1 MKNDIILNVSNLVV
15 SFNTENG
22 RVRAVDGVGFKLRKA
37 TTLGIVGES
46 GCGKSVTALSIMG
59 LLPKPSGQIEYGT
72 IEFKGQDLVSLMGK
86 STLQDKSDVRIGAAL
101 LGKPNIKA
109 SQAFGLKSDEIISQ
123 GESGKLYDMQK
134 IRGRQ
139 ISMIFQE
146 PMTALNPVQKIGVQM
161 NEVYQL
167 HFPQMRRRDMDNASI
182 SMLAQVG
189 IATPDKVI
197 RQYPHELSGGMRQRV
212 MIAMA
217 LSSKPDILIADEPT
231 TALDVTVQ
239 AQILDMVNELQTK
252 LAMSV
257 ILITHDLGVIAENC
271 DDAVVMYGGRVAER
285 AGVAELFSDPLH
297 PYTQG
302 LLKSIPGL
310 SRAPRSILPTIK
322 GQVPSLE
329 KMPSGCRFS
338 NRCDHVMEICRS
350 VVPFEIEPVK
360 GHFVACHKYSITP

>member
-1 MKNDIILNVSNLVV
+1 MNRDKISMAESDTILNIKELVV
-15 SFNTENG
+15 SFDTENG
-22 RVRAVDGVGFKLRKA
+22 RVQAVDGAGFDLKYGR
-37 TTLGIVGES
+37 TLGIVGES
-46 GCGKSVTALSIMG
+46 GCGKSVTALAIMG
-59 LLPKPSGQIEYGT
+59 LLPKPSGQIESGA
-72 IEFKGQDLVSLMGK
+72 IEFKGRDLVPIMG
-86 STLQDKSDVRIGAAL
+86 R
-101 LGKPNIKA
+101 P
-109 SQAFGLKSDEIISQ
+109 
-123 GESGKLYDMQK
+123 GEMQK

-146 PMTALNPVQKIGVQM
+146 PMTALNPVQRVGIQM

-167 HFPQMRRRDMDNASI
+167 HFPEMGRRQMDSASI
-182 SMLAQVG
+182 EMLSQVG
-189 IATPDKVI
+189 MANPEKVV

-239 AQILDMVNELQTK
+239 AQILEMIKELKIK
-252 LAMSV
+252 LAMSA

-285 AGVAELFSDPLH
+285 AGVVELFSNPIH

-302 LLKSIPGL
+302 LLKSIPAL
-310 SRAPRSILPTIK
+310 ARTPKSILPTIK
-322 GQVPSLE
+322 GRVPSLE
-329 KMPSGCRFS
+329 EMPSGCRFS

-350 VVPFEIEPVK
+350 VVPCEIEPVT
-360 GHFVACHKYSITP
+360 GHFTSCHMVHASHLL

>member
-1 MKNDIILNVSNLVV
+1 MINESKAKLTATSDIILNVSNLVV
-15 SFNTENG
+15 SFETEKG
-22 RVRAVDGVGFKLRKA
+22 RVKAVDGAGFKLKKGA
-37 TTLGIVGES
+37 TLGIVGES
-46 GCGKSVTALSIMG
+46 GCGKSVTALAIMG
-59 LLPKPSGQIEYGT
+59 LLPKPSGRIESGT
-72 IEFKGQDLVSLMGK
+72 IEFKSEDMVPLMGK
-86 STLQDKSDVRIGAAL
+86 
-101 LGKPNIKA
+101 
-109 SQAFGLKSDEIISQ
+109 Q
-123 GESGKLYDMQK
+123 GEMHK

-167 HFPQMRRRDMDNASI
+167 HFPLMKSHDMDNASI

-189 IATPDKVI
+189 IASPDKVI

-239 AQILDMVNELQTK
+239 AQILDMINDLQAK
-252 LAMSV
+252 LGMSV
-257 ILITHDLGVIAENC
+257 IIITHDLGVIAENC

-285 AGVAELFSDPLH
+285 AAVPDLFSNPVH

-302 LLKSIPGL
+302 LLKSIPGFATTPK
-310 SRAPRSILPTIK
+310 STLPTIK
-322 GQVPSLE
+322 GQVPSLD

-350 VVPFEIEPVK
+350 AVPLETEPAK
-360 GHFVACHKYSITP
+360 GHFVACHKY